1 MKKENNQNINQDESE
16 QQNASGNMYSY
27 RDNNNPNIQELGAI
41 RRSIGEGNPNLDY
54 IQNNRGLGYNQ
65 NYINNG
71 NVEIQY
77 SQSNNINPNH
87 NTLFYL
93 PYIFIC
99 IIELVI
105 IVILC
110 VFFEYKITFDE
121 HDKFDNYKLLRD
133 MNIMVFVGFS
143 MFHSILRRNSW
154 MSILINCLVVSFAVQ
169 FALFFNLL
177 WKNAFNEEWSN
188 ETMNFTYLMKAIFI
202 SSSVLVTLGCVL
214 GKLSVIQYIILAIF
228 ETFLCSLNYQLCE
241 VKLKIVDYGGALY
254 IHTFGAIFGISIST
268 VLFCSSKIKTSFN
281 NFNYLNKSN
290 YFSNLTLFL
299 GMIFLF
305 SYFPT
310 FNSALAKES
319 TYDVIK
325 RKKGIYSTYLSL
337 FGSAIGAFITSGFF
351 NSGRFIFEEILY
363 GTISGPIIISGCC
376 TLCID
381 HWAPMVVGTL
391 GAIISIILLSKIKPY
406 FVKLGLQDTC
416 NIIIIHG
423 IIGLL
428 GAFITP
434 MFISGLERKKEEEKK
449 IYYIGNREFS
459 VQAGIQVGGIFTTI
473 GISFIGGI
481 ATGYLMKVC
490 LCGKINQYFTDS
502 EFFVEEEKNIFEYIE
517 QNTAFNVDIN
527 NPSLFKMD
535 NSAYNQK
542 SRIQDIRGSRPSY

>member
-1 MKKENNQNINQDESE
+1 MKKENNQNINQDENE

-27 RDNNNPNIQELGAI
+27 RDNNNPNIQEAGAI
-41 RRSIGEGNPNLDY
+41 RRSMGEGNPNLDY
-54 IQNNRGLGYNQ
+54 IQNNLGFGYNQ

-77 SQSNNINPNH
+77 SQSNNINPNY
-87 NTLFYL
+87 NILFYL
-93 PYIFIC
+93 PYILIC

-110 VFFEYKITFDE
+110 VFFEYKISFDN
-121 HDKFDNYKLLRD
+121 DQFDNYKLLRD

-143 MFHSILRRNSW
+143 MLHSILRRNSW
-154 MSILINCLVVSFAVQ
+154 MSILINCLVLSFAVQ
-169 FALFFNLL
+169 MAIFFNLL
-177 WKNAFNEEWSN
+177 WSNAFKEKWED
-188 ETMNFTYLMKAIFI
+188 EKINFTYLMKAIFI

-228 ETFLCSLNYQLCE
+228 ETFLSSLNYQLCE
-241 VKLKIVDYGGALY
+241 VKLKIFDYGGALY
-254 IHTFGAIFGISIST
+254 IHTFGAMFGISIST
-268 VLFCSSKIKTSFN
+268 VLFCSSKIKTSFR

-290 YFSNLTLFL
+290 YFSNLTLFI
-299 GMIFLF
+299 GIIFLF

-319 TYDVIK
+319 INDEI
-325 RKKGIYSTYLSL
+325 RMKGIYSTYLSL

-363 GTISGPIIISGCC
+363 GTISGAIIISGCC

-381 HWAPMVVGTL
+381 HWAPIVVGTL
-391 GAIISIILLSKIKPY
+391 GAIISVILLSKIKPY
-406 FVKLGLQDTC
+406 FVKWGLQDTC

-434 MFISGLERKKEEEKK
+434 MFIRGLKRRKNEIKK
-449 IYYIGNREFS
+449 IYNLKRDLSI
-459 VQAGIQVGGIFTTI
+459 QAGIQIGGIFTTI

-502 EFFVEEEKNIFEYIE
+502 EFFLEEEKNIFEYIE
-517 QNTAFNVDIN
+517 QNTALNVDIN
-527 NPSLFKMD
+527 NPSLFKID
-535 NSAYNQK
+535 NPAYNQK

>member
-1 MKKENNQNINQDESE
+1 MKKENNQNINQDENE

-27 RDNNNPNIQELGAI
+27 RDNNNPNIQEAGAI
-41 RRSIGEGNPNLDY
+41 RRSMGEGNPNFDY
-54 IQNNRGLGYNQ
+54 IQNNLGFGYNQ

-77 SQSNNINPNH
+77 SQSNNINPNY
-87 NTLFYL
+87 NILFYL
-93 PYIFIC
+93 PYILIC

-110 VFFEYKITFDE
+110 VFFEYKISFD
-121 HDKFDNYKLLRD
+121 DNDQFDNYKLLRD

-143 MFHSILRRNSW
+143 MLHSMLRRNSW

-169 FALFFNLL
+169 MAIFFNLL
-177 WKNAFNEEWSN
+177 WSNAFKEQWED
-188 ETMNFTYLMKAIFI
+188 EKINFTYLMKAIFI

-228 ETFLCSLNYQLCE
+228 ETFLSSLNYQLCE
-241 VKLKIVDYGGALY
+241 VKLKIIDYGGALY
-254 IHTFGAIFGISIST
+254 IHTFGAMFGISIST
-268 VLFCSSKIKTSFN
+268 VLFCSSKIKTSFK

-290 YFSNLTLFL
+290 YFSNLTLFI
-299 GMIFLF
+299 GIIFLF

-319 TYDVIK
+319 INDEI
-325 RKKGIYSTYLSL
+325 RMKGIYSTYLSL

-363 GTISGPIIISGCC
+363 GTISGAIIISGCC

-381 HWAPMVVGTL
+381 HWAPIVVGTL
-391 GAIISIILLSKIKPY
+391 GAIISVILLSKIKPY
-406 FVKLGLQDTC
+406 FVKWGLQDTC

-434 MFISGLERKKEEEKK
+434 MFIRGLKRREKEKKE
-449 IYYIGNREFS
+449 IYNFKRDFS
-459 VQAGIQVGGIFTTI
+459 IQAGIQIGGIFTTI

-481 ATGYLMKVC
+481 ATGYLMKV
-490 LCGKINQYFTDS
+490 CGKINQYFTDS

-517 QNTAFNVDIN
+517 QNTALNVDIN

-535 NSAYNQK
+535 NPAYNQK

>member
-54 IQNNRGLGYNQ
+54 IQNNLGLGYNQ

-71 NVEIQY
+71 KVEIQY

-110 VFFEYKITFDE
+110 VFFEYKIKFDDS
-121 HDKFDNYKLLRD
+121 DKFDNYKLLRD

-143 MFHSILRRNSW
+143 MIHSILRRNSW

-169 FALFFNLL
+169 LAIFFNLL
-177 WKNAFNEEWSN
+177 WKNAFNEEWED
-188 ETMNFTYLMKAIFI
+188 ETINFTYLMKAIFI
-202 SSSVLVTLGCVL
+202 SSSVLVTLGCAL
-214 GKLSVIQYIILAIF
+214 GKLSVIQYIILAIL

-241 VKLKIVDYGGALY
+241 EKLKIIDYGGALY
-254 IHTFGAIFGISIST
+254 IHTFGTMFGISIST
-268 VLFCSSKIKTSFN
+268 VLFCSSKIKTSFKN
-281 NFNYLNKSN
+281 YNYLNKSN
-290 YFSNLTLFL
+290 YFSNLTLFI

-319 TYDVIK
+319 AYDEI

-337 FGSAIGAFITSGFF
+337 FGSTIGSFITSGFL

-363 GTISGPIIISGCC
+363 GTLSGAIIISGCC

-391 GAIISIILLSKIKPY
+391 GAIISVVLLSKIKPY
-406 FVKLGLQDTC
+406 FVKWGLQDTC

-434 MFISGLERKKEEEKK
+434 MFIRGFESRNTEETK
-449 IYYIGNREFS
+449 IYNFGREFS
-459 VQAGIQVGGIFTTI
+459 DQAGIQVGGIFTTI

-481 ATGYLMKVC
+481 ATGYLMKIC

-502 EFFVEEEKNIFEYIE
+502 EFFVEEEKNIFDYIE
-517 QNTAFNVDIN
+517 QNIAFNVDIN
-527 NPSLFKMD
+527 NPSLFKTD
-535 NSAYNQK
+535 NPAYNQK

>member
-1 MKKENNQNINQDESE
+1 MKKENNQNINQDENE

-27 RDNNNPNIQELGAI
+27 RDNNNPNIQEAGAI
-41 RRSIGEGNPNLDY
+41 RRSMGEGNPNLDY
-54 IQNNRGLGYNQ
+54 IQNNLGFGYNQ

-77 SQSNNINPNH
+77 SQSNNINPNY
-87 NTLFYL
+87 NILFYL
-93 PYIFIC
+93 PYILIC

-110 VFFEYKITFDE
+110 VFFEYKINFDDS
-121 HDKFDNYKLLRD
+121 DKFDNYKLLRD

-143 MFHSILRRNSW
+143 MLHSILRRNSW
-154 MSILINCLVVSFAVQ
+154 MSILINCLVLSFAVQ
-169 FALFFNLL
+169 MAIFFNLL
-177 WKNAFNEEWSN
+177 WSNAFKEKWED
-188 ETMNFTYLMKAIFI
+188 EKINFTYLMKAIFI

-241 VKLKIVDYGGALY
+241 VKLKIIDYGGALY
-254 IHTFGAIFGISIST
+254 IHTFGTMFGISIST
-268 VLFCSSKIKTSFN
+268 VLFCSSKIKTSFR

-290 YFSNLTLFL
+290 YFSNLTLFI
-299 GMIFLF
+299 GIIFLF

-319 TYDVIK
+319 INDEI
-325 RKKGIYSTYLSL
+325 RMKGIYSTYLSL

-363 GTISGPIIISGCC
+363 GTISGAIIISGCC

-381 HWAPMVVGTL
+381 HWAPIVVGTL
-391 GAIISIILLSKIKPY
+391 GAIISVILLSKIKPY
-406 FVKLGLQDTC
+406 FVKWGLQDTC

-434 MFISGLERKKEEEKK
+434 MFIRGLKRRKNEIKK
-449 IYYIGNREFS
+449 IYNLKRDLSI
-459 VQAGIQVGGIFTTI
+459 QAGIQIGGIFTTI

-502 EFFVEEEKNIFEYIE
+502 EFFLEEEKNIFEYIE
-517 QNTAFNVDIN
+517 QNTALNVDIN
-527 NPSLFKMD
+527 NPSLFKID
-535 NSAYNQK
+535 NPAYNQK